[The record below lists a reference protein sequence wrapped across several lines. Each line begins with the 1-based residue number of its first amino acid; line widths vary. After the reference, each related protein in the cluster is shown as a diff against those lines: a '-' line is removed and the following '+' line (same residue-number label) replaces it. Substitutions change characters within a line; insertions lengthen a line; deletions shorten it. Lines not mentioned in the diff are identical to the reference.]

1 MLFVVSLIERRK
13 GVVRLVEGQVRMR
26 KRGGKRM
33 LGRVVSVVERR
44 ELGVLDL
51 RRWTRWKIGMRCLV
65 ESRES

>member
-13 GVVRLVEGQVRMR
+13 GVVRSVEGQVRMR
-26 KRGGKRM
+26 KRGKKRM
-33 LGRVVSVVERR
+33 LGKVVSVVERR

-51 RRWTRWKIGMRCLV
+51 RRWIERDAILFLV

>member
-1 MLFVVSLIERRK
+1 
-13 GVVRLVEGQVRMR
+13 VVRLVEGQVRMR